1 MKSVNAANSAVVP
14 TSRKFVALYHRNTKI
29 RMRSDELDYSGS
41 SPNGHSRKRTAIITA
56 TFTKPSRM
64 NGVSALEGLNLERV

>member
-1 MKSVNAANSAVVP
+1 MKSVAAANSAVVP
-14 TSRKFVALYHRNTKI
+14 TSRKLVALYHRNTKI
-29 RMRSDELDYSGS
+29 WMLSDERDYSGS